1 MVIVRGSIVWA
12 DLGEPRGNSPAKR
25 RPLVVVQAD
34 AFNRSRLATVV
45 AAVVTSN
52 LALAAFPGN
61 TYLPAS
67 ASGLPRDSVVNATA
81 LVTVDKSALE
91 PVGEGALPTYLMA
104 EVDAGLRL
112 VMGL

>member
-1 MVIVRGSIVWA
+1 MIKRGMVVWA
-12 DLGEPRGNSPAKR
+12 DLGEPHGSSPAKR

-61 TYLPAS
+61 THLPAS
-67 ASGLPRDSVVNATA
+67 ASGLPQDSVINATA
-81 LVTVDKSALE
+81 LVTVDKASLE
-91 PVGEGALPTYLMA
+91 PVGEGVLPAYLMA